1 MQSISFGSTPQP
13 LTPTN
18 VPAGGGLHSTEATNH
33 SAMLGM
39 MSGITQSLVKRTT
52 STGRSSSVSMGSA
65 ASLSEAMIECIGSM
79 LTQAP
84 EEQQEEWMQDLKSMA
99 TPQNEEVERLKQSFQ
114 QGYGEQESPLSSLG
128 IPVPGLESQELQ
140 QVIE

>member
-1 MQSISFGSTPQP
+1 
-13 LTPTN
+13 
-18 VPAGGGLHSTEATNH
+18 
-33 SAMLGM
+33 
-39 MSGITQSLVKRTT
+39 
-52 STGRSSSVSMGSA
+52 
-65 ASLSEAMIECIGSM
+65 
-79 LTQAP
+79 
-84 EEQQEEWMQDLKSMA
+84 MA